1 MIPEMSPKV
10 LVIGSSDHGRASCFD
25 WSQPLPNIEEYDS
38 VILNMQT
45 LTQNIYNK
53 IYDRIFRLRE
63 PVTTVFTTNR
73 EIFCILNKV
82 LYSPVSVFK
91 TDGSTHIYTSYDW
104 IPVIIRIN
112 EKNGISINLYDHRFD
127 NYFEFVKSWNYEL
140 DLYYGDNWPDVLR
153 SIFYQIRPIASNL
166 SRKTIAGSIRGVNPL
181 TGQSFD
187 GNERG
192 AIHLLPPTTKCDIF
206 QAIEIILD
214 IIHGEETKKT
224 PLWRKNIEIPQ
235 MREPHQKIGEKIKQI
250 QELQQEIS
258 ELENQIK
265 YWDSYRDLLTE
276 TGNNL
281 ENIVQRVLADIGIKT
296 ERSDLG
302 FPADLISKEFAVE
315 VTGIRGCVGTA
326 SEKVNQTGRFKESY
340 HKGEKITLVANTHM
354 DLSPEARKEKMDFSP
369 EVRKYFESL
378 SVCCLTAMT
387 LFQLWKDVVLKK
399 RNPSDVKKVIL
410 MKNGELTLDDFKM
423 YNKV

>member
-1 MIPEMSPKV
+1 MSPKV
-10 LVIGSSDHGRASCFD
+10 LVIGSSDHARASCFA

-38 VILNMQT
+38 VILNMET
-45 LTQNIYNK
+45 LTQEVYNM
-53 IYDRIFRLRE
+53 IYDRVFRLRE

-73 EIFCILNKV
+73 EIFCILDKV
-82 LYSPVSVFK
+82 LCSSAHVFK
-91 TDGSTHIYTSYDW
+91 TGGYTHGHTSYDW
-104 IPVIIRIN
+104 IPVQIRID
-112 EKNGISINLYDHRFD
+112 EKNGTSINLYDHRFD

-140 DLYYGDNWPDVLR
+140 DLYYGGNWADIVRSVLC
-153 SIFYQIRPIASNL
+153 QIRPIASNL
-166 SRKTIAGSIRGVNPL
+166 SRKTIAGSIRRVNPL
-181 TGQSFD
+181 TGQPFD

-192 AIHLLPPTTKCDIF
+192 AIHLLPPTTRCGIF

-235 MREPHQKIGEKIKQI
+235 VTEPHQKIGEKIKRI

-258 ELENQIK
+258 GLENQIK

-281 ENIVQRVLADIGIKT
+281 ENIVQRVFADIGIKI
-296 ERSDLG
+296 ERTDPG
-302 FPADLISKEFAVE
+302 FPADLIGKEFAVE

-326 SEKVNQTGRFKESY
+326 SEKVNQTGRFKVSY
-340 HKGEKITLVANTHM
+340 HKTEKIILVANTHM
-354 DLSPEARKEKMDFSP
+354 NFSPEARKEKMDFSP

-378 SVCCLTAMT
+378 SVCCLTTMT

-399 RNPSDVKKVIL
+399 RNSSDVKKAIL
-410 MKNGELTLDDFKM
+410 MKNGELSLNDFK
-423 YNKV
+423 